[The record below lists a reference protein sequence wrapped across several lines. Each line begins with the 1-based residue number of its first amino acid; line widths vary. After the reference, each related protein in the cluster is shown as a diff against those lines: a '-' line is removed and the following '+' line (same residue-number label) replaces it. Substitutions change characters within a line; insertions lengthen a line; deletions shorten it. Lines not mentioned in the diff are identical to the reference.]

1 MPQLFSLTRL
11 RNDARKHIDWSKH
24 NITQQH
30 CGFNGNKKKNRWE
43 FSTPEL
49 MAGRP
54 LRSRGALVL
63 CAVALGLAPSFV
75 AQGLSRRHVG
85 FLASGLI
92 LGTSQDAKA
101 AVEVTQADKERLTR
115 GYKEL
120 VYMMKNFNTVTRK
133 CEKNQENIQRAL
145 QSGQASPD
153 GCIAN
158 PLVVRKYL
166 GQTSIKADLFNT
178 KDLLVN
184 MELAGMVPSKSEDEY
199 GDLVEDFEAFKRQAD
214 EWAYSSSWAE
224 ANPGGG
230 RDRTEDYLLRSKS
243 LADKAT
249 KTLGRIVEILGLSE
263 NLYAWSVPA
272 VPWKKTETNFPQTAP
287 VSTERVCPDFGVGK
301 GHPHDVR
308 FIHCTVLLYLFFR
321 PCTFSRAT

>member
-1 MPQLFSLTRL
+1 MLPSAQTDLWDETLL
-11 RNDARKHIDWSKH
+11 RTAARAFRAWRHAVAQARQEPRRSSAAARSDKIPVASA
-24 NITQQH
+24 
-30 CGFNGNKKKNRWE
+30 
-43 FSTPEL
+43 EL
-49 MAGRP
+49 MAKASKG
-54 LRSRGALVL
+54 LRRSPLVL
-63 CAVALGLAPSFV
+63 CLCAVVFLLGFAPSFV
-75 AQGLSRRHVG
+75 TLPGRRSLLAGGLLLGVG
-85 FLASGLI
+85 SNNAPALAAGSI
-92 LGTSQDAKA
+92 
-101 AVEVTQADKERLTR
+101 TQADKDRLTR
-115 GYKEL
+115 GYKEM
-120 VYMMKNFNTVTRK
+120 VYMMKNWNTVTRK

-158 PLVVRKYL
+158 PLIVRKYL

-184 MELAGMVPSKSEDEY
+184 MELAGLVPSKLEDEF
-199 GDLVEDFEAFKRQAD
+199 GDLVEDFEAFKRQSD

-263 NLYAWSVPA
+263 NLYV
-272 VPWKKTETNFPQTAP
+272 
-287 VSTERVCPDFGVGK
+287 
-301 GHPHDVR
+301 
-308 FIHCTVLLYLFFR
+308 
-321 PCTFSRAT
+321 

>member
-1 MPQLFSLTRL
+1 MANRL
-11 RNDARKHIDWSKH
+11 SV
-24 NITQQH
+24 
-30 CGFNGNKKKNRWE
+30 
-43 FSTPEL
+43 
-49 MAGRP
+49 
-54 LRSRGALVL
+54 RSFRRILVL
-63 CAVALGLAPSFV
+63 CAAVAAGCCAPGFTTP
-75 AQGLSRRHVG
+75 GLSRRNVG
-85 FLASGLI
+85 LIASGLI
-92 LGTSQDAKA
+92 LGTSESAKA
-101 AVEVTQADKERLTR
+101 AAVSQADKDRLAR
-115 GYKEL
+115 GYKDL

-184 MELAGMVPSKSEDEY
+184 MELAGMVPSKNEDEY
-199 GDLVEDFEAFKRQAD
+199 GDLVEDFETYKRQSD

-230 RDRTEDYLLRSKS
+230 RDRTEDYLLRSKG

-263 NLYAWSVPA
+263 NLYAWCGTQKFVGRGYQFFLHDCYFRPGTPDFVESKCWSRWDRLILFIRANLHAWQTSCGKVEKESWLKVLLLIA
-272 VPWKKTETNFPQTAP
+272 CCLMCFFPWKHHWKLVFPA
-287 VSTERVCPDFGVGK
+287 
-301 GHPHDVR
+301 
-308 FIHCTVLLYLFFR
+308 
-321 PCTFSRAT
+321 

>member
-1 MPQLFSLTRL
+1 
-11 RNDARKHIDWSKH
+11 
-24 NITQQH
+24 
-30 CGFNGNKKKNRWE
+30 
-43 FSTPEL
+43 

-63 CAVALGLAPSFV
+63 CAVAAVALGLAPSFV
-75 AQGLSRRHVG
+75 GQGLSRRHVG
-85 FLASGLI
+85 FLASSLI

-101 AVEVTQADKERLTR
+101 AGEVTQADKERLTR
-115 GYKEL
+115 GYKDL
-120 VYMMKNFNTVTRK
+120 VYMMKNFNIVTRK

-243 LADKAT
+243 LAEKAT

-263 NLYAWSVPA
+263 NLYA
-272 VPWKKTETNFPQTAP
+272 
-287 VSTERVCPDFGVGK
+287 
-301 GHPHDVR
+301 
-308 FIHCTVLLYLFFR
+308 
-321 PCTFSRAT
+321 